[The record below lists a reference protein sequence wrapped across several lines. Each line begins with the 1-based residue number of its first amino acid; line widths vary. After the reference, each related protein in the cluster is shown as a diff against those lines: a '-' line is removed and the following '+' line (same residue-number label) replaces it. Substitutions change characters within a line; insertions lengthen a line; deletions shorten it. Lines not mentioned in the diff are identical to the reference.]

1 MVARRLTPLL
11 EREQESHLLLD
22 AWRRAAAGNGSLWF
36 LCAEAGGGKTH
47 LASELVHATRARA
60 LWGAAEPVSPPEP
73 YAAISR
79 AIPDFHPAPSRA
91 ESVMRAFLLLQEA
104 ARAAPL
110 VLVLD
115 DLHFADEGTVAV
127 VVRLSAECV
136 SRPWL
141 VLAAFRPDEGT
152 EVLHAAMTELVAQE
166 RARRLDLPSLSREG
180 VAALV
185 AAVRGG
191 TAEPQDVERIY
202 ADSGGNPWFAQA
214 LARGGG
220 AVSTARDRMLLRLDR
235 LEATNPGANAVLA
248 ALAPA
253 TGPLPY
259 AVVAGLCGGDRPDL
273 RRVLGRLREAR
284 VLDEGQ
290 GGAWKFRH
298 ELLRRSLLEG
308 MILADRQD
316 AHRAL
321 AVALEGHG
329 IERAPELAMHYAF
342 AGDARAAPWALRAA
356 RQAADVDA
364 HQESLAQL
372 ERALGFELDPET
384 RRTALRAAAL
394 EAHRLGRFRDGRHLA
409 EAALAI
415 PGGEPE
421 VRSLLHQRAAD
432 AARLYGD
439 GAGAAAHM
447 DEAERVLEGR
457 PPSFQMAYQAAGR
470 VLQAGVRVEPER
482 AAAAAARALAIIRQL
497 GDPRVATRLEM
508 EVRAF
513 LLVSLLDCGDPAG
526 FTLLDGVEHYVAG
539 LPRETPDI
547 ATALWNAYAS
557 AVVSLFHAQAADLH
571 ERCVRAVERHEL
583 GWRFRVQPYRALELV
598 QRGRYDEARAVAAA
612 TTLGETDALE
622 AVVLICA
629 EALCEARAGDPDR
642 ARAALSSAQA
652 ADAFKSRAIADLVR
666 LELAML
672 QPAPD
677 LGELAAAVYA
687 TTEPRRY
694 ARVAG
699 VAAVALARSGRGA
712 PAIPAWL
719 VPDAPLRVMWDWA
732 GGIARRDPGLLREVS
747 GRLARIECPYEAALA
762 LRDAGELGGAFRALA
777 SIGATTAR
785 QQTAERLRA
794 AGQPVPRRT
803 RAALE
808 SDGLTATERE
818 VVRRVADGARNEE
831 VAAALGVS
839 VRTVESHLARIY
851 QKTSR
856 RGRVALANWWRA
868 RPP

>member
-1 MVARRLTPLL
+1 
-11 EREQESHLLLD
+11 
-22 AWRRAAAGNGSLWF
+22 
-36 LCAEAGGGKTH
+36 
-47 LASELVHATRARA
+47 
-60 LWGAAEPVSPPEP
+60 
-73 YAAISR
+73 
-79 AIPDFHPAPSRA
+79 
-91 ESVMRAFLLLQEA
+91 MRAFLLLQETA
-104 ARAAPL
+104 GAAPL

-127 VVRLSAECV
+127 VVRLSAECIN
-136 SRPWL
+136 RPWL
-141 VLAAFRPDEGT
+141 ILAAFRPDEGT
-152 EVLHAAMTELVAQE
+152 EVLHGAMTELVAQE
-166 RARRLDLPSLSREG
+166 RARRLDLPPLSREG

-185 AAVRGG
+185 ATVRGG
-191 TAEPQDVERIY
+191 TSEPQDVEGIY

-273 RRVLGRLREAR
+273 RRVLGRLRGAR
-284 VLDEGQ
+284 VLDEGA
-290 GGAWKFRH
+290 GGAWGFRH

-308 MILADRQD
+308 MIFADRQD

-321 AVALEGHG
+321 AAALEGHG
-329 IERAPELAMHYAF
+329 IERAPEMAMHYAF
-342 AGDARAAPWALRAA
+342 AGDARAVPWALRAA
-356 RQAADVDA
+356 REAADVDA
-364 HQESLAQL
+364 HKESLAQL
-372 ERALGFELDPET
+372 ERALSFELDPET
-384 RRTALRAAAL
+384 RRTTLRAAAL
-394 EAHRLGRFRDGRHLA
+394 EAHRLGRFRDSRRLA
-409 EAALAI
+409 ETALAI

-421 VRSLLHQRAAD
+421 TRSLLHQRAAN
-432 AARLYGD
+432 AARSHGD
-439 GAGAAAHM
+439 GQGAAAHM
-447 DEAERVLEGR
+447 DAAERVLEGR
-457 PPSFQMAYQAAGR
+457 PPSFQMAYLAAGR
-470 VLQAGVRVEPER
+470 VLQAGVQVQPER
-482 AAAAAARALAIIRQL
+482 AAAAAERAFDLIRRL
-497 GDPRVATRLEM
+497 GEPAVATRLEM

-513 LLVSLLDCGDPAG
+513 YLVSLLDCGDPAG
-526 FTLLDGVEHYVAG
+526 FEMLESVERHVAG
-539 LPRETPDI
+539 LSRETPDI
-547 ATALWNAYAS
+547 ATALWNAYAG

-583 GWRFRVQPYRALELV
+583 GWLFRVQPYRALELV

-612 TTLGETDALE
+612 TTLGEGDALE

-629 EALCEARAGDPDR
+629 EALCAARAGDPGR
-642 ARAALSSAQA
+642 AWAALSPARA
-652 ADAFKSRAIADLVR
+652 VDAFKARAIVNLVR

-672 QPAPD
+672 QRAPD
-677 LGELAAAVYA
+677 LGELAAEVYA

-699 VAAVALARSGRGA
+699 VAAVALARAGRGA

-732 GGIARRDPGLLREVS
+732 GGIARHDTGLLREVS

-762 LRDAGELGGAFRALA
+762 LRDAGDLGGAFRALA
-777 SIGATTAR
+777 AIGATTAR

-808 SDGLTATERE
+808 RDRLTDTERE

-851 QKTSR
+851 QKTGQ

-868 RPP
+868 QPP